1 MFSMLSNVWNTTYL
15 KWLFIFLFVVAILHM
30 AYGWYAYFF
39 KNEKNYLVNSVI
51 FILIII
57 ISCYCVGWGIE
68 IEKTVKNTNIRYEFI
83 TEDGIKHE
91 GSSCYMTG
99 GLFSTDGVYCK
110 DYDGFTHT
118 NVISYNRIVEVPDE
132 N

>member
-1 MFSMLSNVWNTTYL
+1 MFNMLSNVWNTTYL
-15 KWLFIFLFVVAILHM
+15 KWLFIFLFTIAFLHIVYDAYSYVVKDKRN
-30 AYGWYAYFF
+30 YFF
-39 KNEKNYLVNSVI
+39 NSVLFFAI
-51 FILIII
+51 VIV
-57 ISCYCVGWGIE
+57 SCLCVGCTLE
-68 IEKTVKNTNIRYEFI
+68 VEKINANTRYEFI
-83 TEDGIKHE
+83 TEDGVKHE